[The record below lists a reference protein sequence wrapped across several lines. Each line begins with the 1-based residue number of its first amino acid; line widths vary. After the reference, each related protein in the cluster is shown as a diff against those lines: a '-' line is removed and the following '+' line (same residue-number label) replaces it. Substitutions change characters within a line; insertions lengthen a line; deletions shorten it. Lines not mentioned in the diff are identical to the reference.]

1 MARTKNTARSNPFE
15 LPRATVTDHIRA
27 IATTTD
33 KEAMEIK
40 EMGNSIPT
48 GVKESQVEN
57 VELVA
62 CLDVNSPEGEPETL
76 LIPEEGLHTPIFP
89 EITGLNITPAL
100 QKGAL
105 NPDISEAITLN
116 SVDHPL
122 AFSPTYF
129 SPNIQSLANSP
140 TVKVPVDT
148 VTVLLPLHPL
158 EVDHTVNNELLAQKD
173 LTCSEKVDMGNENE
187 NQIIAGK
194 SSISTM
200 GYLGPYRSN
209 PNFTRGKK
217 LSTGNNIQTSFQN
230 DQIIVAKKKVTK
242 RIDRSGRRQIWCKLG
257 RKPKEAQAVAEKRK
271 TKPAAKATRKI
282 FPGTGGVRKPHRYRP
297 GTHTLHEIRKYQKS
311 TELLIRKLPFMR
323 LVQEVGQQFLHG
335 VRF

>member
-15 LPRATVTDHIRA
+15 LPRATVTDHIMA

-40 EMGNSIPT
+40 ETGSSIPT
-48 GVKESQVEN
+48 EVKESQDEN

-62 CLDVNSPEGEPETL
+62 CLDVNSPEGEPETPS
-76 LIPEEGLHTPIFP
+76 IPEEGLHTPVFP
-89 EITGLNITPAL
+89 EIMGLNITPAL

-105 NPDISEAITLN
+105 NPDISEAIMLN

-129 SPNIQSLANSP
+129 SPNIQPLANSS

-194 SSISTM
+194 SYISNI
-200 GYLGPYRSN
+200 GYLGP
-209 PNFTRGKK
+209 
-217 LSTGNNIQTSFQN
+217 
-230 DQIIVAKKKVTK
+230 
-242 RIDRSGRRQIWCKLG
+242 
-257 RKPKEAQAVAEKRK
+257 
-271 TKPAAKATRKI
+271 
-282 FPGTGGVRKPHRYRP
+282 
-297 GTHTLHEIRKYQKS
+297 
-311 TELLIRKLPFMR
+311 
-323 LVQEVGQQFLHG
+323 
-335 VRF
+335 